1 MKKLKSTK
9 ANAGL
14 LKDTKIK
21 TVSKS
26 VDNLSTVDVHFK
38 VKGRDLLYCDV
49 YAYPKGRPFGD
60 FSDDIGLEII
70 RLGGKKKSEELIVE
84 SDLRGSSWESAFA
97 ILPKGK
103 YVARVAHKQNLDG
116 KKAATHFNLEFD
128 SKTFKKTS
136 VVPNDPLFPKQ
147 WHLLNI
153 GQSGGLQG
161 ADTKAVEAWKNRT
174 DASNVVV
181 AVIDGGVDVD
191 HPDLDDNLW
200 INKKEIPNNG
210 IDDDKNGYID
220 DVHGWNFVKKIS
232 DPYKD
237 KHGTHVAG
245 IIGAEGDNKI
255 GVSGIAWDTQLM
267 TLDIFD
273 KGKTYSDDNLIE
285 AVNYAIDNGADV
297 INMSLGYTIPHA
309 SLDLY
314 KRAKPEAYK
323 RYLDVFSRA
332 IKNGVT
338 IVAAAGNDDA
348 EDSSNLSLPSA
359 FSSEINGF
367 ISVAAV
373 DHDQFI
379 TDYSNYGG
387 EITIA
392 APGGSSDNNK
402 SMVFSTLPLAHQ
414 RYGGMPGTSMAA
426 PVVTG
431 AVALVLAENKKLT
444 PSGIE
449 TLLKHT
455 AYKETFL
462 KGYVQSGNLLDL
474 DKSLQNAKGFNPK
487 RIKDKDQ
494 NGSKLTSGQTLSVPY
509 DELAYTDIAKRLWK
523 NSGKDKDITYRFSD
537 NKVSSD
543 SVLLSSCEKSFVT
556 ELLEEIGG
564 NTSLSFKQVKGKK
577 SDFIIGGQAGKSG
590 QLSLSETRKGISF
603 SWPFD
608 NNPKCKKPISSW
620 NKERVTRDLGWALG
634 LQTLDEKSEFKYTL
648 TDSAMAWD
656 YENDFNGFTSTD
668 YAVINE
674 VWSSF

>member
-1 MKKLKSTK
+1 M
-9 ANAGL
+9 
-14 LKDTKIK
+14 LKDFKKK
-21 TVSKS
+21 TVSNS
-26 VDNLSTVDVHFK
+26 VDNLSAVDVHFK

-49 YAYPKGRPFGD
+49 YAYPKGRPYGD
-60 FSDDIGLEII
+60 FDDDIGLEII
-70 RLGGKKKSEELIVE
+70 RLGGKKQPEELIVE
-84 SDLRGSSWESAFA
+84 SDLRGGSWESAFA

-103 YVARVAHKQNLDG
+103 YIARVTHKQNLDG
-116 KKAATHFNLEFD
+116 KKAATHFDLKFD
-128 SKTFKKTS
+128 SKTFKKSS
-136 VVPNDPLFPKQ
+136 VVPNDPLFSKQ

-174 DASNVVV
+174 DASHVVV

-200 INKKEIPNNG
+200 KNKKEIPNNG

-232 DPYKD
+232 DPHKD

-267 TLDIFD
+267 TLDVFD
-273 KGKTYSDDNLIE
+273 KGKSYSDDNLIE
-285 AVNYAIDNGADV
+285 AVDYAIDNGADV

-314 KRAKPEAYK
+314 KRAKPEMYK

-359 FSSEINGF
+359 FSSEIDGF

-373 DHDQFI
+373 DHDQSI

-392 APGGSSDNNK
+392 APGGSSDSKK

-426 PVVTG
+426 PVVSG

-449 TLLKHT
+449 TLLKHS

-474 DKSLQNAKGFNPK
+474 DKSLQKAKGFNPK
-487 RIKDKDQ
+487 RVKDKDQ
-494 NGSKLTSGQTLSVPY
+494 NGSKLSSGQKLSVPY
-509 DELAYTDIAKRLWK
+509 DELSYTNIAERLWK
-523 NSGKDKDITYRFSD
+523 NSGKDKVISYRFSN
-537 NKVSSD
+537 NKISSD
-543 SVLLSSCEKSFVT
+543 SALLSSCQKSFIA
-556 ELLEEIGG
+556 ELLEEIGD
-564 NTSLSFKQVKGKK
+564 NTSLSFKEVKGKK
-577 SDFIIGGQAGKSG
+577 SDFIIGAQSSKSDE
-590 QLSLSETRKGISF
+590 LSLSETSKGISF

-608 NNPKCKKPISSW
+608 NNPKCKKPINSW
-620 NKERVTRDLGWALG
+620 DKKAVTQDLGWALG
-634 LQTLDEKSEFKYTL
+634 LQTLDEKSEFKYTF

-668 YAVINE
+668 YAVINQ
-674 VWSSF
+674 VWGSF

>member
-1 MKKLKSTK
+1 MKKSKSRKIK
-9 ANAGL
+9 AGSL
-14 LKDTKIK
+14 EDFKKK
-21 TVSKS
+21 TVSNS
-26 VDNLSTVDVHFK
+26 VDNLSAVDVYFR

-49 YAYPKGRPFGD
+49 YAYPKGRPYSD
-60 FSDDIGLEII
+60 FNDDIGLEII
-70 RLGGKKKSEELIVE
+70 RLNGKKKSEELIVE
-84 SDLRGSSWESAFA
+84 SDLRGGSWESAFT

-103 YVARVAHKQNLDG
+103 YIARVRHKQNLDG
-116 KKAATHFNLEFD
+116 KKKATRFDLEFD
-128 SKTFKKTS
+128 SKTFKETS
-136 VVPNDPLFPKQ
+136 VVPNDPLFPNQ

-153 GQSGGLQG
+153 GQSGGRQG

-200 INKKEIPNNG
+200 INKKEKPNNG

-220 DVHGWNFVKKIS
+220 DVHGWNFVKKTP
-232 DPYKD
+232 DAHKD
-237 KHGTHVAG
+237 MHGTHVAG

-267 TLDIFD
+267 TLDVFD

-285 AVNYAIDNGADV
+285 AVDYAIDNGADI

-314 KRAKPEAYK
+314 KRARPEMYQ

-348 EDSSNLSLPSA
+348 EDASNLSLPSA
-359 FSSEINGF
+359 FSSEIDGF

-373 DHDQFI
+373 DHGQFI

-392 APGGSSDNNK
+392 APGGSTDSKK
-402 SMVFSTLPLAHQ
+402 SMVFSTLPLADQ
-414 RYGGMPGTSMAA
+414 LYGGMPGTSMAA
-426 PVVTG
+426 PVVSG

-449 TLLKHT
+449 ALLKHA
-455 AYKETFL
+455 AYKATFL
-462 KGYVQSGNLLDL
+462 KGYVQSCNLLDL
-474 DKSLQNAKGFNPK
+474 DKSLQKAKGFNPK
-487 RIKDKDQ
+487 RVKNKDQ
-494 NGSKLTSGQTLSVPY
+494 DGSQLITGQKLSVPY
-509 DELAYTDIAKRLWK
+509 DELAYTNIAERLWK
-523 NSGKDKDITYRFSD
+523 NSGKDKVISYRFS
-537 NKVSSD
+537 NKKTSS
-543 SVLLSSCEKSFVT
+543 SSTLLSPCQKTFIT
-556 ELLEEIGG
+556 KLLEEIGN
-564 NTSLSFKQVKGKK
+564 NTSLLFKEVKRKK
-577 SDFIIGGQAGKSG
+577 SDFIIGAQNSKSG
-590 QLSLSETRKGISF
+590 ELSLSETSKGISF

-608 NNPKCKKPISSW
+608 SNPKCKKPISSW
-620 NKERVTRDLGWALG
+620 DKRAVTRDLGWALG
-634 LQTLDEKSEFKYTL
+634 LQTLDEKSEFKYTF

-668 YAVINE
+668 YAVINQ